1 MVMARSPWQRL
12 VRFVRHLWSD
22 PADVQRRLGRDT
34 IDHVQ
39 AQVRASEG
47 RHSGEIR
54 VCIEAGLP
62 LADLWREASAR
73 ERAVELFGELGV
85 WDTEANNGVLIYL
98 LLADHAIEVVA
109 DRGLNRYVSA
119 AQWQAI
125 VAQMHDAFAAEQF
138 DAGLLAAVAAV
149 DRLLVDHFPR
159 GEGTADVNELP
170 DAPVLR

>member
-1 MVMARSPWQRL
+1 MARTPWQRL
-12 VRFVRHLWSD
+12 VRLFRHLWSD
-22 PADVQRRLGRDT
+22 PADVPRRLGRDT

-47 RHSGEIR
+47 RHHGEIR

-62 LADLWREASAR
+62 LADLWRDAGAR

-98 LLADHAIEVVA
+98 LLADRSIEIVA
-109 DRGLNRYVSA
+109 DRGLDRHVGA

-125 VAQMHDAFAAEQF
+125 VAQMHDAFLAGRFE
-138 DAGLLAAVAAV
+138 AGLLAAVAAV
-149 DRLLVDHFPR
+149 DHLLATHFPR
-159 GEGTADVNELP
+159 GEGSADVNELP